1 MEERIAWVL
10 PILHL
15 VAQHLQY
22 GRQDVGV
29 VREALDP
36 LAVLEPSR
44 GVDQEGHLEA
54 LFPHSIVVLE
64 PTVLA
69 EALAVVAVEDEDGVL
84 VKPQLLV
91 LLKEVLY
98 KDVLKSE
105 AVEVGV

>member
-44 GVDQEGHLEA
+44 GVDQEGHLDA
-54 LFPHSIVVLE
+54 LFPHSIVMLE

-69 EALAVVAVEDEDGVL
+69 EALAVVTVDHEDGVL
-84 VKPQLLV
+84 VEPKLLV
-91 LLKEVLY
+91 LIDEVFQE
-98 KDVLKSE
+98 DVLKFE
-105 AVEVGV
+105 A